1 MRKCVFLLLLCCCC
15 TLPGFAQSDKRR
27 SVTEER
33 GAVAVIPFRLYG
45 HHVVIPA
52 MVSGSSDTLHFIFDT
67 GTEVT
72 VLHYGLADTLG
83 VQGKQKAGVTATS
96 NLMLKV
102 NTATLNVLYLG
113 KARLPFL
120 KVYLENIPEFR
131 NGPLKIDGFV
141 GIDLLK
147 AYIVKIDYTRQQ
159 LVLYPYG
166 KTIPGTAGMQQ
177 IPFEINFR
185 TPVITSAITLPNG
198 QSLSGNYHLT
208 TGGDYGILFNWP
220 YTEKNRLNEQLVTL
234 STDRVRDL
242 LKTYDYVNS
251 SIPSLGISS
260 FRLNNVPVSYC
271 RDVNDDSPIM
281 EIAGAIG
288 CHVWKQFSTV
298 IINYNQKEL
307 YLRQ

>member
-1 MRKCVFLLLLCCCC
+1 MRKYAFLLLLCWSYAW
-15 TLPGFAQSDKRR
+15 PGFAQSSKRR
-27 SVTEER
+27 PAADER
-33 GAVAVIPFRLYG
+33 GAAAVIPFRFYG

-83 VQGKQKAGVTATS
+83 VQGKQKAGVTATN

-113 KARLPFL
+113 KARLPFV

-131 NGPLKIDGFV
+131 NGPLKIDGFI

-147 AYIVKIDYTRQQ
+147 AYIVKIDYARQQ

-166 KTIPGTAGMQQ
+166 TAVPGTAGMQQ
-177 IPFEINFR
+177 LPFQLNFR
-185 TPVITSAITLPNG
+185 TPVINATIALPDG

-220 YTEKNRLNEQLVTL
+220 YTEKNRLNEQLVTQ
-234 STDRVRDL
+234 STDRVQDL
-242 LKTYDYVNS
+242 LKTYDYINS
-251 SIPSLGISS
+251 TIPSLNIAA
-260 FRLNNVPVSYC
+260 FRLGNMPVSYC
-271 RDVNDDSPIM
+271 KDVNDDSPVM

-288 CHVWKQFSTV
+288 YQAWKQFSTV
-298 IINYNQKEL
+298 IINYAQKEL
-307 YLRQ
+307 YLQQ